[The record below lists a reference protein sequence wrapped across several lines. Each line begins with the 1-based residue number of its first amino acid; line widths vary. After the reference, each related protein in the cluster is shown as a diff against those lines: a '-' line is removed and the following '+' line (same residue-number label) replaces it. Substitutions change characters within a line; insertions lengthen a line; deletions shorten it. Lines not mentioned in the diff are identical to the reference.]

1 LFWAL
6 SYDAFSSELLELSRD
21 FLSTRPVDD
30 RSFGSSLDLA
40 RRVVAAAGPVEG
52 RALLSAEEVKPLS
65 EGASVGAVRGGVVS
79 NDVLR
84 EGALVVLR
92 SRGFIPAVKYVRET
106 AGWGLL
112 ESKAFVDGLRV

>member
-1 LFWAL
+1 MGIRDSERVFFFVLWGVSILLFCIVSL
-6 SYDAFSSELLELSRD
+6 SGHLILCFFAVHLAFPL
-21 FLSTRPVDD
+21 
-30 RSFGSSLDLA
+30 G
-40 RRVVAAAGPVEG
+40 G